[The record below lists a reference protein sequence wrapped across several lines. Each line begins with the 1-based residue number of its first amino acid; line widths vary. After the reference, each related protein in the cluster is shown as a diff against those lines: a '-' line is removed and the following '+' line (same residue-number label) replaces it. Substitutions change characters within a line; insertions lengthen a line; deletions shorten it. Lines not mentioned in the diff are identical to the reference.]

1 MAFQRANDLE
11 QLGVDIEL
19 FPMPRPDAEE
29 ATFDVKK
36 FYANIIVLDADDQ
49 FQAMLGIE
57 GANSRIFQMMK
68 RIRQKEF
75 RKRTQGKCMFNLSPD
90 SQIALS
96 FFNTIMPAKKPMNAK
111 VNGEN
116 NKQLRSTQRFICEET
131 GQVLYRQ

>member
-1 MAFQRANDLE
+1 
-11 QLGVDIEL
+11 
-19 FPMPRPDAEE
+19 MPRPDAEE

-36 FYANIIVLDADDQ
+36 FYANIIVLDEDDQ

-116 NKQLRSTQRFICEET
+116 NK
-131 GQVLYRQ
+131 